1 VKVIGFSGYSG
12 AGKTTLVE
20 GVIASLTLAGQRV
33 SVVKHA
39 HHDFDIDHPGKDSW
53 RHRQAG
59 AFEVVIASRRRLAKM
74 REFAVEVQPT
84 VHQLLAELV
93 ECDWVLVEGFKHAD
107 LLKIE
112 VWRAGLGKPVT
123 YPQDPFVVAL
133 ATDSAPRLP
142 QPTALPVLDLNAP
155 DAVADFLLETSARY
169 EYIAP
174 EDWIADADAGRSAGA
189 AAPRRPAA
197 G

>member
-1 VKVIGFSGYSG
+1 MKVIGFSGYSG

-20 GVIASLTLAGQRV
+20 GLIASLRLAGQRV

-39 HHDFDIDHPGKDSW
+39 HHEFDIDHPGKDSW

-59 AFEVVIASRRRLAKM
+59 AFEVVIASRRRLAKI
-74 REFAVEVQPT
+74 REFAIEVEPT

-93 ECDWVLVEGFKHAD
+93 ECDWALVEGFKHAD

-112 VWRAGLGKPVT
+112 VWRASVGKPVQ
-123 YPQDPFVVAL
+123 YPEDPFVVAI
-133 ATDSAPRLP
+133 ATDSAQRLP
-142 QPTALPVLDLNAP
+142 QATALPILDINAP
-155 DAVADFLLETSARY
+155 AAVADFLLQTSARY

-174 EDWIADADAGRSAGA
+174 EDWLADADAGRGAGA
-189 AAPRRPAA
+189 AAPGRSAA